1 MTENRPTPLL
11 STGKEMILTEQTV
24 LMINILFSTNVSAA
38 IILFKVKHLF
48 KQANKF
54 SASVARI
61 NTYYRLSEA
70 M

>member
-1 MTENRPTPLL
+1 M
-11 STGKEMILTEQTV
+11 GKEMFLTEQTA
-24 LMINILFSTNVSAA
+24 LMIEVYFLQNVSAA

-61 NTYYRLSEA
+61 NTYYRLSGEI
-70 M
+70 